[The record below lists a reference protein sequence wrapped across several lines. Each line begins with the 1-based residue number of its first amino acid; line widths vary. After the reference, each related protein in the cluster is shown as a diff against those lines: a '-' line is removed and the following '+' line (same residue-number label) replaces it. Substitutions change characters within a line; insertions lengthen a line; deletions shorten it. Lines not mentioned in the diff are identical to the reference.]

1 MAESFIFNVAQSLI
15 RKLASPAYEAA
26 TQLIGVYD
34 DLQDFKHTFSYVK
47 AVLLDAEQKQ
57 EQNHALR
64 EWLKQ
69 IKRVFS
75 DAEIVLDELECE
87 ILRKQVVKAYGSTK
101 HKVGRFFLSSNSLV
115 FRYKMS
121 KKLEEIK
128 KRLDLVAA
136 DRNKFGLER
145 IDVDRRVVHR
155 REMTYSHVVESNAI
169 GRDFDKENIIKLL
182 LQENSHTSVIP
193 IVGIGGMGKTT
204 LAKLVHNDQ
213 RITESFPLKI
223 WICVSDDFDINQ
235 LLIKII
241 MCASEGDLA
250 SSYSPVG
257 QQNVKDLDVQQLQH
271 TLRKKI
277 AGKKFLLVL
286 DDVWNDD
293 RVKWLELQDL
303 LEMMGSNESKILVTT
318 RSPTIAS
325 MMGTVS
331 SYNLEGLS
339 LKNSLSLFVRWAFK
353 EGEEKKYP
361 KLMNIAKKIVK
372 KCSGVPLAIRT
383 LGSSLFSKHKIDE
396 WEHVRDNEIWKLSQR
411 ENDILPVLKLSY
423 DQMPSYLKH
432 CFAMFS
438 LFPKDYVFISATVS
452 SLWGAL
458 GLIPSSVEN
467 KSLEDIANQYLL
479 ELMSKSFLQ
488 DFIDFGAGYCF
499 KIHDL
504 MHDLAIYVAKDQ
516 CVCVNLNIQNMPE
529 NVQHLSFLAKHMP
542 DKSHIPESATLRTI
556 LFPVHEIGIDEAF
569 LNTSV
574 LKHKYLYMLDLSN
587 STYETL
593 PWFIHKLKHLRFLD
607 LQYNRKVKRLPDSIC
622 ILQCLQ
628 TFLLVGCTE
637 LEVLP
642 RDLEK
647 LISLRRLEITTK
659 QISLPEKEI
668 AT

>member
-15 RKLASPAYEAA
+15 GKLTSPAYKAA

-34 DLQDFKHTFSYVK
+34 DLQDFKHTLSYVK

-87 ILRKQVVKAYGSTK
+87 ILRKQVVKAYGTTK
-101 HKVGRFFLSSNSLV
+101 HKVGRFFSSSNSLV

-121 KKLEEIK
+121 KKLEEIR

-145 IDVDRRVVHR
+145 IDADRRVVHR

-169 GRDFDKENIIKLL
+169 GRDFDKEKIIKLL
-182 LQENSHTSVIP
+182 LQENPHISVIP

-204 LAKLVHNDQ
+204 LAKLVYNDQ
-213 RITESFPLKI
+213 RITESFPLKM
-223 WICVSDDFDINQ
+223 WICVSDDFDFNQ

-241 MCASEGDLA
+241 MCTSEGDLA

-277 AGKKFLLVL
+277 AGKKFLLIL

-293 RVKWLELQDL
+293 RVKWLELRDL
-303 LEMMGSNESKILVTT
+303 LEMMGSN
-318 RSPTIAS
+318 
-325 MMGTVS
+325 
-331 SYNLEGLS
+331 
-339 LKNSLSLFVRWAFK
+339 
-353 EGEEKKYP
+353 KK
-361 KLMNIAKKIVK
+361 
-372 KCSGVPLAIRT
+372 
-383 LGSSLFSKHKIDE
+383 
-396 WEHVRDNEIWKLSQR
+396 
-411 ENDILPVLKLSY
+411 
-423 DQMPSYLKH
+423 
-432 CFAMFS
+432 
-438 LFPKDYVFISATVS
+438 
-452 SLWGAL
+452 
-458 GLIPSSVEN
+458 
-467 KSLEDIANQYLL
+467 
-479 ELMSKSFLQ
+479 
-488 DFIDFGAGYCF
+488 
-499 KIHDL
+499 
-504 MHDLAIYVAKDQ
+504 
-516 CVCVNLNIQNMPE
+516 
-529 NVQHLSFLAKHMP
+529 
-542 DKSHIPESATLRTI
+542 SATLRTI
-556 LFPVHEIGIDEAF
+556 LFPVHEIGVDEAF

-622 ILQCLQ
+622 MLQCLQ

-642 RDLEK
+642 RGLEK

-668 AT
+668 ANLKFLQRLHISFSENLESLFLGIKLPTLKTLIVGKCSNLKFLTIDPKHFPQLEYIHINGCDKLEFPEEYDCGTKDSNMRLKLLHPYEGNLEIDLDDMLHNSISYVESELAMYTILQTILCNQ